1 MKIVWAGPYCG
12 PSAIARFSS
21 HVVDALRV
29 LGHDVAIYRTETGEA
44 AGYPALV
51 DPLILPP
58 GSAMEEEWLR
68 TADLVFANIGD
79 HYGFHG
85 GIFDLA
91 RKRPFVGIM
100 HDWFVLNLFWDRLKA
115 EGRPQDAP
123 RIIQGLYGQEA
134 GELCAAATS
143 ETIVPVAAAHFPM
156 TQWAVADLLGCI
168 IHSEF
173 YRSGVQARCPG
184 PVHKLSLAYP
194 APDVRQ
200 DLRSAPEDHGHLRLC
215 TLGVVNPNKCVDRG
229 VRALMRDPGLAAR
242 TEYHVLGGVSDQER
256 KRLEGICA
264 EVGFLGLVLEGRV
277 SDERLLEGMAEAD
290 AICCLRDPALEG
302 ASASAIEGMQSGVPV
317 IVSNAGFYADLPDD
331 YVLKVPQGDCED
343 ELLAR
348 LQFVDRERSLARQ
361 MGARARAWAH
371 DEFSAAHYAKGL
383 EALMPE
389 FIESEPYIVTARA
402 LGRELGRI
410 GIPGNSPSAG
420 RLSDMLDRMFS
431 L

>member
-12 PSAIARFSS
+12 PSAIARFSV
-21 HVVDALRV
+21 HVVNALRG

-44 AGYPALV
+44 AAYPALP
-51 DPLILPP
+51 DPVVLRS

-91 RKRPFVGIM
+91 RKRPFIGIM

-115 EGRPQDAP
+115 EGRPHDAP
-123 RIIQGLYGQEA
+123 RIIQWLYGQEA

-143 ETIVPVAAAHFPM
+143 ETIMPVAAAHFPM
-156 TQWAVADLLGCI
+156 TQWAVSDLLGCI

-173 YRSGVQARCPG
+173 YRSKVQARCPG

-200 DLRSAPEDHGHLRLC
+200 DLRSAVDDHSRLRLC
-215 TLGVVNPNKCVDRG
+215 TLGVVNPNKCVDTV
-229 VRALMRDPGLAAR
+229 VRALMLDPALAAR
-242 TEYHVLGGVSDQER
+242 TEYHVLGGISDQER
-256 KRLEGICA
+256 RRLESVCA
-264 EVGFLGLVLEGRV
+264 EVGFRGLVLEGRV
-277 SDERLLEGMAEAD
+277 SDERLVEGMAEAD

-317 IVSNAGFYADLPDD
+317 VVSNAGFYADLPDE
-331 YVLKVPQGDCED
+331 YVLKIPQGDCTE
-343 ELLAR
+343 ELLAQ
-348 LQFVDRERSLARQ
+348 LHFVDRERGAARE
-361 MGARARAWAH
+361 MGARARAWAR
-371 DEFSAAHYAKGL
+371 DEFSAVRYAMGL
-383 EALMPE
+383 DALMPE
-389 FIESEPYIVTARA
+389 FIESEPYIATARA
-402 LGRELGRI
+402 LGRELGRL
-410 GIPGNSPSAG
+410 GVPGNSPSAG
-420 RLSDMLDRMFS
+420 RLAGMLDGMFS

>member
-12 PSAIARFSS
+12 QSAIARFSLQ
-21 HVVDALRV
+21 VVNALRE
-29 LGHDVAIYRTETGEA
+29 LGHEVAIYRTETGEA
-44 AGYPALV
+44 ASYPALPDTTV
-51 DPLILPP
+51 LPS
-58 GSAMEEEWLR
+58 GSAMEDEWLR
-68 TADLVFANIGD
+68 TADLVFANVGD

-85 GIFDLA
+85 GIFELA
-91 RKRPFVGIM
+91 RKRQFIGIM
-100 HDWFVLNLFWDRLKA
+100 HDWFVLNLFWGMLRV
-115 EGRPQDAP
+115 EGRQQDAP

-143 ETIVPVAAAHFPM
+143 ETIMQVAATHFPM
-156 TQWAVADLLGCI
+156 TEWAVADMLGCI

-173 YRSGVQARCPG
+173 YRAKVQARCPG

-200 DLRSAPEDHGHLRLC
+200 DLRSAVDDHSRLRLC
-215 TLGVVNPNKCVDRG
+215 TLGVVNPNKCVDKV

-242 TEYHVLGGVSDQER
+242 TEYRVLGGVSEQER

-264 EVGFLGLVLEGRV
+264 EVGFRGLVLEGRV

-317 IVSNAGFYADLPDD
+317 IVSDAGFYADLPDD

-348 LQFVDRERSLARQ
+348 LQLVDRERSAGRD
-361 MGARARAWAH
+361 MGARARAWAR
-371 DEFSAAHYAKGL
+371 DEFSAIHYAKGL
-383 EALMPE
+383 DALIPE
-389 FIESEPYIVTARA
+389 FIESEPYIAAARA
-402 LGRELGRI
+402 LGRELGRM
-410 GIPGNSPSAG
+410 GIPGSSPSAG
-420 RLSDMLDRMFS
+420 RLAGMLDRMFS